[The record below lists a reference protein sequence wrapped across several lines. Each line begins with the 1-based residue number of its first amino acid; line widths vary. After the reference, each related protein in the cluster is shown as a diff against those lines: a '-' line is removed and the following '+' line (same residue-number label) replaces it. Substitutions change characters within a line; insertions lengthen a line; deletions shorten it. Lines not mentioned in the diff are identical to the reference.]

1 MGGRGAERTIRN
13 RCKHHGKVSRSNV
26 ESRHGDDVNDDTDP
40 KTEHD
45 GRVEKSVFLRVSDSR
60 LCTLRH

>member
-1 MGGRGAERTIRN
+1 MGGREAERTIRN
-13 RCKHHGKVSRSNV
+13 RCKHHGKVSRSDV
-26 ESRHGDDVNDDTDP
+26 ERRHRDDIDDDTDP

-45 GRVEKSVFLRVSDSR
+45 RRVEKPVFLRVSESR